1 MEFMELIHVK
11 INRVL
16 VGPNMCDFIINWLI
30 AMLDWLASL
39 YDMHAIIMYL
49 CTNLVSYDSTQLA
62 AKVCLV
68 PDCVYL
74 FICYHACFAFTPF
87 ITVRYPQLIIQLA
100 HLL

>member
-62 AKVCLV
+62 AKVCDSCPIGVSADLCSAGAPLSGWV
-68 PDCVYL
+68 IWVIY
-74 FICYHACFAFTPF
+74 FVF
-87 ITVRYPQLIIQLA
+87 ITM
-100 HLL
+100 H